1 MLKTKGMREQDEPDR
16 CVTRGATGEAREQTV
31 QTESLEKNFW
41 GYMFLLP
48 AIIIF
53 IMFMWV
59 PIFKG
64 FLYSF
69 YTVDFVKGNTFVG
82 MDNYG
87 RALTDPDVLIA
98 VKNTVYY
105 MGLCLVIGFWVPIAF
120 AIAISELRKFG
131 GFVRVAAYLP
141 YVMPAVVLYGLWRWL
156 YDPVGPINAFL
167 GTMGADQ
174 IPFLTDSRW
183 SMISLVFME
192 TWQQFGSGML
202 IYLAAVLS
210 IPRDWYE
217 AAEIDGAGVWARIR
231 HITLPSLR
239 NLIILMLILQVIAT
253 SQGYQSQL
261 ALLDGGPNK
270 TTLTYA
276 LLIVK
281 YAFTR
286 LDYGTATA
294 LGMLMFV
301 VLGGLGILQFK
312 LNKEDN

>member
-1 MLKTKGMREQDEPDR
+1 MSQTAVMEKDVQAKLEGMPYK
-16 CVTRGATGEAREQTV
+16 
-31 QTESLEKNFW
+31 EKRWKKHLW
-41 GYMFLLP
+41 GYLFLVP
-48 AIIIF
+48 ALAIF

-82 MDNYG
+82 FDNYH
-87 RALTDPDVLIA
+87 RALTDPDVWTAL
-98 VKNTVYY
+98 KNTFYY
-105 MGLCLVIGFWVPIAF
+105 MGLCLIIGFWVPIAF

-156 YDPVGPINAFL
+156 YDPVGPINALL
-167 GTMGADQ
+167 GSLGLDNVA
-174 IPFLTDSRW
+174 FLTDSRW

-231 HITLPSLR
+231 HITLPSMR
-239 NLIILMLILQVIAT
+239 NLIILMLILQIIST
-253 SQGYQSQL
+253 SQGYQSQM
-261 ALLDGGPNK
+261 ALLDGGPNN

>member
-1 MLKTKGMREQDEPDR
+1 
-16 CVTRGATGEAREQTV
+16 
-31 QTESLEKNFW
+31 
-41 GYMFLLP
+41 MFLLP

>member
-1 MLKTKGMREQDEPDR
+1 MSQTAVMEKDVQAKLKGMPYK
-16 CVTRGATGEAREQTV
+16 
-31 QTESLEKNFW
+31 EKRWKKHLW
-41 GYMFLLP
+41 GYLFLVP
-48 AIIIF
+48 ALAIF

-82 MDNYG
+82 FDNYH
-87 RALTDPDVLIA
+87 RALTDPDVWTAL
-98 VKNTVYY
+98 KNTFYY
-105 MGLCLVIGFWVPIAF
+105 MGLCLIIGFWVPIAF

-156 YDPVGPINAFL
+156 YDPVGPINALL
-167 GTMGADQ
+167 GSLGLDNVA
-174 IPFLTDSRW
+174 FLTDSRW

-231 HITLPSLR
+231 HITLPSMR
-239 NLIILMLILQVIAT
+239 NLIILMLILQIIST
-253 SQGYQSQL
+253 SQGYQSQM
-261 ALLDGGPNK
+261 ALLDGGPNN

>member
-1 MLKTKGMREQDEPDR
+1 
-16 CVTRGATGEAREQTV
+16 
-31 QTESLEKNFW
+31 
-41 GYMFLLP
+41 MFLVP
-48 AIIIF
+48 ALIIF

-82 MDNYG
+82 LDNYA

-98 VKNTVYY
+98 VKNTLYY
-105 MGLCLVIGFWVPIAF
+105 MLLCLVIGFWVPIAF

-156 YDPVGPINAFL
+156 YDPVGPINAVI
-167 GTMGADQ
+167 GSTGVEQ
-174 IPFLTDSRW
+174 IAFLTDTRW

-217 AAEIDGAGVWARIR
+217 AAEIDGAGVWARIC

-239 NLIILMLILQVIAT
+239 NLILLMLILQVIAT
-253 SQGYQSQL
+253 SQGYQSQM
-261 ALLDGGPNK
+261 ALLDGGPNNA
-270 TTLTYA
+270 TLTYA

>member
-1 MLKTKGMREQDEPDR
+1 MN
-16 CVTRGATGEAREQTV
+16 QTV
-31 QTESLEKNFW
+31 SISENLPVKQESKPYKQNRWKKNFW
-41 GYMFLLP
+41 GYLFLLP
-48 AIIIF
+48 AIAIF

-64 FLYSF
+64 LLYSF
-69 YTVDFVKGNTFVG
+69 YNVDFVKGNSFVG
-82 MDNYG
+82 LDNYS
-87 RALTDPDVLIA
+87 RALTDPDVLTA
-98 VKNTVYY
+98 VKNTLYY
-105 MGLCLVIGFWVPIAF
+105 MVLGLAIGFWVPIAF

-141 YVMPAVVLYGLWRWL
+141 FVVPGVVLYGLWRWL
-156 YDPVGPINAFL
+156 YDPVGPINALIGSL
-167 GTMGADQ
+167 GLDQ
-174 IPFLTDSRW
+174 VAFLTDSRW
-183 SMISLVFME
+183 SMVSLVFME

-239 NLIILMLILQVIAT
+239 NLIILMLILQIIAT

-261 ALLDGGPNK
+261 ALLDGGPNN

-294 LGMLMFV
+294 LGMLMFI

>member
-1 MLKTKGMREQDEPDR
+1 MNQSAVLHDHLQAEPER
-16 CVTRGATGEAREQTV
+16 KPFRQNRWK
-31 QTESLEKNFW
+31 KNMW
-41 GYMFLLP
+41 GLLFLVP
-48 AIIIF
+48 ALIIF
-53 IMFMWV
+53 VLFMWV

-82 MDNYG
+82 LDNYA

-98 VKNTVYY
+98 VQNTLYY
-105 MGLCLVIGFWVPIAF
+105 MLLCLVIGFWVPIAF
-120 AIAISELRKFG
+120 AIAISELRRFG

-156 YDPVGPINAFL
+156 YDPVGPINALL
-167 GTMGADQ
+167 GSAGVEQ
-174 IPFLTDSRW
+174 IAFLTDTRW
-183 SMISLVFME
+183 SMVSLVLME

-239 NLIILMLILQVIAT
+239 NLILLMLILQIIAT

-261 ALLDGGPNK
+261 ALLDGGPNNA
-270 TTLTYA
+270 TLTYA

-301 VLGGLGILQFK
+301 VLGGLGIVQFK